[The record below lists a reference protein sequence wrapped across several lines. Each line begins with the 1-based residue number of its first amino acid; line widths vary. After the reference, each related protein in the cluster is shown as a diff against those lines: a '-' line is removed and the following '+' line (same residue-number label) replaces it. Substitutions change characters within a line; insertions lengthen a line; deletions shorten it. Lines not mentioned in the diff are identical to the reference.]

1 MKKIVLIISII
12 LCLFI
17 PIVYVYSDGE
27 VTTVMWDNQGGS
39 TDGTSNPSNV
49 NPMTT
54 YFLSSANIGIRIGFV
69 DSNGEPQGKTKD
81 FMLEGYN
88 LEESSVYVTKEK
100 YTKPSYFYTG
110 SDMTWDTINA
120 GNFTALS
127 VLEDMFKGTE
137 FIAGYGIVP
146 LDFSG
151 NIRSSVANYNYDNI
165 FNTFNK
171 PSNMSDTEYTAR
183 LTIFFNSLIRKFGI
197 TKRLTEY
204 KVETGKED
212 TPVYDLFL
220 VYEPISAVSIKDEN
234 SPTGRKIYVG
244 TAYELAQIA
253 SKSDGGGFT
262 TDCIGQTALCDL
274 SKIVKRKLPC
284 TSYLSGS
291 FYDQMVQLGARK
303 LLDRFTASSYFRG
316 RIKITYD
323 TATNVCN
330 SSNQRFEDNLA
341 TSNAGIGIGIL
352 WISGTIYGDEDTPP
366 TNPPSGNK
374 FNCTPYY
381 NVGTCIN
388 AESIEYQDS
397 LQAKDYITPE
407 YWNNCIFNDKGY
419 YTIDPHKEANKNS
432 ALTYYEPSLGSQ
444 YCEVYCIETLTTNF
458 ASGDITVEAGSRFMW
473 GYSQATGGRTCKTKS
488 VNWSKFESDLKTA
501 NNNII
506 KSYAN
511 WRIEENR
518 EYALA
523 NNVKQIGDCGCVN
536 NTTNVTCCTAERP
549 VYSTCYG
556 LKGEELKACKKNP
569 PIVRYECVPGAADDT
584 KIPKYSVSW
593 SGYTVNGK
601 YYSGNSENWCGN
613 NKPTANVQGAKDAYR
628 QAISYAEGLV
638 QAMKKCYTW
647 DENSIYNTS
656 PQATITYSDGKNY
669 NYSGKL
675 DTSTNYSMTDSSN
688 CIHQEVNQIKG
699 CDGTSCPSTPVSMLN
714 CSGTD
719 ANGNKRFVE
728 KTRTAITVF
737 SLNADIFRYVLK
749 SNNLS
754 IHRFELP
761 NYTNSN
767 FTTNYYDIGESN
779 FPVSYSIPDGLYGSM
794 HGRGNLDLTYSN
806 LGHLKAGQ
814 TTTDIDTI
822 LSTAESGKY
831 GKWQCQFT
839 VYSDL
844 IPDPNNPNNP
854 NNPNGGPGD
863 IRVVYRT
870 IDLIDPFPDIDGS
883 KRNTGSNWCS
893 FDGNCSY
900 NNKRVVDFINN
911 NRGVS
916 DYEIYSGDP
925 MYTFVLT
932 PSIIKEIRRY
942 NSVNSYA
949 DYTGSLD
956 GKNYDYKCN
965 NGSETGRY
973 CISDY
978 LSYIINITGAKNE
991 PGSCVADKY
1000 RNYNDTANF
1009 EACRY

>member
-17 PIVYVYSDGE
+17 PIVYVYSEDPPEDAVYSTGKDANTGIG
-27 VTTVMWDNQGGS
+27 VHTSKPAPANATTKYLN
-39 TDGTSNPSNV
+39 
-49 NPMTT
+49 
-54 YFLSSANIGIRIGFV
+54 NILGIRIGFV
-69 DSNGEPQGKTKD
+69 KANGENVYTNDYMIVDNLTDAWSVSDSKTYIASNSSYICGNKVSYMSGNCKLSWQNGLAIRSNIALLEDYSTVEYNGKTYNFNINYRSAIQNKKLGSLFD
-81 FMLEGYN
+81 NLNSKPSSSLSDEEYSKVLAKFFNTILENAHVTLGNYYIKSDTVDENLYN
-88 LEESSVYVTKEK
+88 L
-100 YTKPSYFYTG
+100 FI
-110 SDMTWDTINA
+110 TW
-120 GNFTALS
+120 
-127 VLEDMFKGTE
+127 
-137 FIAGYGIVP
+137 
-146 LDFSG
+146 
-151 NIRSSVANYNYDNI
+151 
-165 FNTFNK
+165 
-171 PSNMSDTEYTAR
+171 
-183 LTIFFNSLIRKFGI
+183 
-197 TKRLTEY
+197 
-204 KVETGKED
+204 
-212 TPVYDLFL
+212 
-220 VYEPISAVSIKDEN
+220 EPITNVLINGD
-234 SPTGRKIYVG
+234 TYIG
-244 TAYELAQIA
+244 TPYELAQIA
-253 SKSDGGGFT
+253 SQKDGGGFT
-262 TDCIGQTALCDL
+262 SGCNGKTALCDL
-274 SKIVKRKLPC
+274 NSITNFTLPC
-284 TSYLSGS
+284 SVYLSGV
-291 FYDQMVQLGARK
+291 FPQQMEQLGATK
-303 LLDRFTASSYFRG
+303 IKGYFSSTSYFGGAISINSG
-316 RIKITYD
+316 RF
-323 TATNVCN
+323 NSVCN
-330 SSNQRFEDNLA
+330 TNEASFNNDEV
-341 TSNAGIGIGIL
+341 TSNAGIGIGVL
-352 WISGTIYGDEDTPP
+352 WISGIPLGDNTPTQP
-366 TNPPSGNK
+366 TPGGK
-374 FNCTPYY
+374 YNCTPKY

-388 AESIEYQDS
+388 GDSIEYLDS
-397 LQAKDYITPE
+397 AQGEISEE
-407 YWNNCIFNDKGY
+407 YWNNCVFNDKGY
-419 YTIDPHKEANKNS
+419 YFNDPHKESNKNS

-473 GYSQATGGRTCKTKS
+473 GYSEATGGRTCKTKS
-488 VNWSKFESDLKTA
+488 VNWSKFTSDLKTA
-501 NNNII
+501 NQKISNAYADWKVEQELAGITWT
-506 KSYAN
+506 KSSSKN
-511 WRIEENR
+511 CDWGC
-518 EYALA
+518 
-523 NNVKQIGDCGCVN
+523 IGTMDAPCGNAVPDTMNCKCPN
-536 NTTNVTCCTAERP
+536 SKKMNCACGNAQPDTMNCCSKEGYRDYTYTP
-549 VYSTCYG
+549 SKNFVSYYIT
-556 LKGEELKACKKNP
+556 GEFP
-569 PIVRYECVPGAADDT
+569 SYHAD
-584 KIPKYSVSW
+584 SVSAVCGAQNVP
-593 SGYTVNGK
+593 SYDPKSKGNIYSNAVN
-601 YYSGNSENWCGN
+601 
-613 NKPTANVQGAKDAYR
+613 
-628 QAISYAEGLV
+628 YAEGLV
-638 QAMKKCYTW
+638 QDMKKCYTW

-669 NYSGKL
+669 TYSGNL

-699 CDGTSCPSTPVSMLN
+699 CSGTSCPSTPVSMLN

-767 FTTNYYDIGESN
+767 FTTNYYDVGESN

-831 GKWQCQFT
+831 GKWQCEFT

-900 NNKRVVDFINN
+900 NNNTVKLYINN